1 MWSLDG
7 CSDFI
12 GSAGSFDG
20 MSSEACVRLFFV
32 ILIPISRLLLN
43 PVNLGTRDRKLMSKA
58 VSDGEGRLGEGDA
71 MIQVRMDENSYKPD
85 DFDRMSDDQSI
96 SDYRNNR

>member
-1 MWSLDG
+1 MVVATLLD
-7 CSDFI
+7 
-12 GSAGSFDG
+12 
-20 MSSEACVRLFFV
+20 RLAA
-32 ILIPISRLLLN
+32 STECRLR
-43 PVNLGTRDRKLMSKA
+43 PVDRKLMSKA

>member
-20 MSSEACVRLFFV
+20 MSSEAC
-32 ILIPISRLLLN
+32 
-43 PVNLGTRDRKLMSKA
+43 A